1 MSFGED
7 EEILQDFLVEAG
19 EILDQLSEQLVELEQ
34 RPDDRDLLNA
44 IFRGFH
50 TVKGGA
56 GFLQLNNMVTCC
68 HVTENLFDILRNG
81 KRPVTSAL
89 MDIVLQALDTINEQ
103 FADVQQ
109 RLEPREPSQEL
120 VHQLERLVSCED
132 LNDDGTEALSAEAP
146 NTASVSEP
154 VEQEAP
160 SEPVDAESAES
171 LDLSDAEYQQY
182 IDAIAEKSSASKS
195 EAPAVQPTAAP
206 SSAPSASSNSDEI
219 TEDEFEN
226 LLDQLHGKGAGPSA
240 AKAPVPSA
248 PAAAPKAVSAE
259 GSDEISEDE
268 FEALLDQLHGA
279 GKGPSVAG
287 EQAPA
292 ADPVSSNTAS
302 PSAAGSGTNGDLI
315 TESEFDDL
323 LDQLHGVGKGP
334 SAGGE
339 KPAPAEPK
347 SQDTPAPVSKPSEP
361 TVPKIPAAG
370 GSGSGSGGGGNV
382 TPISAAPA
390 PKSTPPPSPPPA
402 REAVGGGAAAPAAEA
417 TVRVDTQR
425 LDDIMNMVGELVLV
439 RNRLVRLGL
448 DSNDE
453 SLAKA
458 VSNLDVVT
466 ADLQTAVMKTRM
478 QPIKKVFGRFP
489 RVVRDLAR
497 NLKKEITL
505 ELVGEETDLDK
516 NLVEALADP
525 LVHLVRNSVD
535 HGIELP
541 SVREEVGKPRVGK
554 VILAA
559 EQEGDH
565 ILLSITD
572 DGGGMDPNKLR
583 SKAVE
588 KGVLDADAAARLSDV
603 EAFNLIFAP
612 GFSTKNEISDV
623 SGRGVGMDVVKTKI
637 TQLNG
642 SIDID
647 SKLGQGT
654 RFAIKV
660 PLTLAIMPTL
670 MIMLGKQTFAL
681 PLVSVNEI
689 FHMNLKKTNVVDG
702 QECVT
707 IREKAIPIF
716 HLKRWLVKGPVSID
730 KPEEGHVVIVNVGTR
745 RVGFVVDQLIGQE
758 EVVIKPLGKML
769 QGTPGMAGAT
779 ITGDGTIALILDVP
793 SMLNK
798 YVGAM

>member
-109 RLEPREPSQEL
+109 RQEPREPSQEL

-132 LNDDGTEALSAEAP
+132 LSDEGAEPLGA
-146 NTASVSEP
+146 EP
-154 VEQEAP
+154 VT
-160 SEPVDAESAES
+160 EPVAESPQVETAASEDREN
-171 LDLSDAEYQQY
+171 LELSDAEYQQY
-182 IDAIAEKSSASKS
+182 IDAIAEKSAHQNEVASAPAPAPKAAANSSAKS
-195 EAPAVQPTAAP
+195 E
-206 SSAPSASSNSDEI
+206 SDEI

-240 AKAPVPSA
+240 TK
-248 PAAAPKAVSAE
+248 AAAPKAQAPEEKST
-259 GSDEISEDE
+259 GTKSGDEISEDE

-279 GKGPSVAG
+279 GKGPSVASA
-287 EQAPA
+287 EPPKPKAPVEPNPA
-292 ADPVSSNTAS
+292 T
-302 PSAAGSGTNGDLI
+302 GSNGDLI

-334 SAGGE
+334 SAGGDVSAAE
-339 KPAPAEPK
+339 KSVDKPK
-347 SQDTPAPVSKPSEP
+347 AAANTAKPSVAKPSTPAPKV
-361 TVPKIPAAG
+361 PAAG

-402 REAVGGGAAAPAAEA
+402 REAVGGGAAAAPAAEA